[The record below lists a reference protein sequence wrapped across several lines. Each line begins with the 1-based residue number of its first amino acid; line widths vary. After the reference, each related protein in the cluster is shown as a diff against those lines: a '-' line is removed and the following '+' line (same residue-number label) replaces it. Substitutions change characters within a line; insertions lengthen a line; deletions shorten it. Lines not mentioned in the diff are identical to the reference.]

1 MLWLE
6 GCCAIGCTNRSER
19 GFKMYRFPA
28 DPGRKKIWENKV
40 RRLRWKPTRG
50 SFLCQKHF
58 DAQQFESRRIDGK
71 WRLKCHAV
79 PTIFFHH
86 KKWSR
91 QPRKSHKKRSA
102 NKLAT
107 QKVFKKKAILPD
119 HTYCASLPAD
129 SSPRE
134 PDRTKICGDKTEE
147 FEILQIKVEDLQSDG
162 SMEDGMVIT
171 VKTEP

>member
-1 MLWLE
+1 MT

-40 RRLRWKPTRG
+40 RRLRWTPTSG

-58 DAQQFESRRIDGK
+58 DAQQFENRRIDGK
-71 WRLKCHAV
+71 WKLKCHAV

-86 KKWSR
+86 KSLK
-91 QPRKSHKKRSA
+91 PRKCSKKTSANRLATEKVVKKR
-102 NKLAT
+102 
-107 QKVFKKKAILPD
+107 AILPD
-119 HTYCASLPAD
+119 HSYCAAPPAD
-129 SSPRE
+129 SSSRE
-134 PDRTKICGDKTEE
+134 PDLMKDCADKTEG
-147 FEILQIKVEDLQSDG
+147 FEILKIKVEDLQSDG
-162 SMEDGMVIT
+162 PLDSEGGMVRT